1 MNDKYIMKMEIKL
14 MNHIL
19 KLIYF
24 NNCFIF
30 DFNRGSNNSMLLYEA
45 LVDWIYT
52 KKKKIKVDVEV
63 QSSTFP
69 T

>member
-1 MNDKYIMKMEIKL
+1 

-30 DFNRGSNNSMLLYEA
+30 DFNRESSDSMLLYEV